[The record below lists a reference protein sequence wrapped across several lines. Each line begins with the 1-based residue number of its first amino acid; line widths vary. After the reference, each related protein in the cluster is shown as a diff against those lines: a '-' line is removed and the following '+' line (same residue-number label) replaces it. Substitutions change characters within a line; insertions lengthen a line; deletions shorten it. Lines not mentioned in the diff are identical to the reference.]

1 MPLQARRHIRK
12 MRGGAQ
18 SHLVEADDDACY
30 VVKFRDNP
38 QHRRILIN
46 EWIASSFLRYLQVA
60 TPQTAIISISEQFL
74 SDNPEVSIQ
83 LGSRNQPVS
92 PGWHFGSRY
101 PGDPATVAVYDYLP
115 DVLLRQVANVRHFLG
130 SLVVDK
136 WLCNADGRQAIYF
149 RARVR
154 DWNPSSGAHP
164 RQLGF
169 IACMIDQGFVFNGP
183 NWEFVDAPL
192 QGLAPRPVVYEQVR
206 SIDDFQPWLEQ
217 VVHLPEEVVDE
228 AVRTIPPQWFD
239 GDESQIEALLEKLMR
254 RRARVPDLI
263 LDCRRAKRDLFPNW
277 NAIRS

>member
-1 MPLQARRHIRK
+1 

-18 SHLVEADDDACY
+18 SHLVEADDDVCY

-46 EWIASSFLRYLQVA
+46 EWIGSSFLRYLQIA
-60 TPQTAIISISEQFL
+60 TPQTAIISFSEQFL
-74 SDNPEVSIQ
+74 KENPDVSIQ

-92 PGWHFGSRY
+92 PGWHFASRY
-101 PGDPATVAVYDYLP
+101 PGDPDSVAVYDYLP
-115 DVLLRQVANVRHFLG
+115 DALLRQVANVRHFLG
-130 SLVVDK
+130 ALVVDK
-136 WLCNADGRQAIYF
+136 WLSNADGRQAIYF

-183 NWEFVDAPL
+183 NWELVDAPL
-192 QGLAPRPVVYEQVR
+192 QGLAPRAAVYEQVR

-217 VVHLPEEVVDE
+217 VVYFPEEVVDE

-239 GDESQIEALLEKLMR
+239 GDESQVEDLLEKLMR
-254 RRARVPDLI
+254 RRNRVPDLL
-263 LDCRRAKRDLFPNW
+263 LDCHRARRDLFPKW
-277 NAIRS
+277 NTAHG